1 MNPSSAWRPLQRSL
15 VSNLTGAQTL
25 SHNAAKE
32 KVKLNDA
39 TEIWV
44 RTLFLHACEYL
55 DVGDIVE
62 FVGCRGADG
71 VFVHLRG
78 AQLAVHR

>member
-1 MNPSSAWRPLQRSL
+1 MNPSSAWRLLQRSL
-15 VSNLTGAQTL
+15 VSNLTGVQTL

-32 KVKLNDA
+32 KVKLNYA
-39 TEIWV
+39 TEILV
-44 RTLFLHACEYL
+44 HTLFLHACQYL

-62 FVGCRGADG
+62 FVGRRGADG

-78 AQLAVHR
+78 AQLTVHR